1 MSTES
6 GSAWWST
13 AEQKANTHQTPRRKG
28 VREGWMFN
36 GWLKLSGEWSRP
48 KQSWN
53 NTACPSLMWRVV
65 ALSCVAA
72 IEGQGDI
79 QCNGKAAVQNQSKG
93 IQMKSWCNECTDNTT
108 TETCRGLNSIK
119 KHSWI
124 FEIRQQL
131 KLPQESDYSVSCR
144 NWFLITWNQ
153 DASYK
158 ETPMEGRQP
167 HGNLNP
173 GPSHQPE
180 SFGTAVRLRTLSLAD
195 LMCGSTPVAN
205 L

>member
-1 MSTES
+1 MPISDV
-6 GSAWWST
+6 
-13 AEQKANTHQTPRRKG
+13 K
-28 VREGWMFN
+28 
-36 GWLKLSGEWSRP
+36 
-48 KQSWN
+48 SW
-53 NTACPSLMWRVV
+53 CSVL
-65 ALSCVAA
+65 CVAA

-180 SFGTAVRLRTLSLAD
+180 SFGTAVRLRTDAWQIWCVDPLLWPTFRNLGCTESSSVTPFAKEGMLHQLGFVALFHSHAVHTEHCSERCLSPIQEGQV
-195 LMCGSTPVAN
+195 M
-205 L
+205 